1 MKKGLTIGIVII
13 VIILVLGAGYFIFLN
28 KPSPDN
34 INENKQNSNILNL
47 PATTSKEPSE
57 LALELS
63 DFPSNF
69 SIQERA
75 PRVKSD
81 VSEEGINWGWKKG
94 YITTYVQ
101 GDDLYGYTIINQYIS
116 IYPIENISRTIE
128 PAVSDNET
136 LVEPIEIEKIGDQS
150 NAYKIT
156 YSEDLGDGNILETV
170 GYQIEFI
177 KKDVYE
183 RLIIEGAT
191 KDFELLKNLAKK
203 SADKI

>member
-13 VIILVLGAGYFIFLN
+13 VIILILGAGYFIFLN
-28 KPSPDN
+28 KSPPDN
-34 INENKQNSNILNL
+34 NKQDINTFI
-47 PATTSKEPSE
+47 PTTTSKEPSE

-81 VSEEGINWGWKKG
+81 VDEYGISLGWKKG
-94 YITTYVQ
+94 YTVTYFQ
-101 GDDLYGYTIINQYIS
+101 GDEILGYTIIIQRIS
-116 IYPIENISRTIE
+116 IYPLENISKVIIPE
-128 PAVSDNET
+128 VSDNET
-136 LVEPIEIEKIGDQS
+136 IVEPIEIEKIGDQS

-156 YSEDLGDGNILETV
+156 SLEDLGDGDTLETV
-170 GYQIEFI
+170 VYLIDFI

-183 RLIIEGAT
+183 SFTIGGAT
-191 KDFELLKNLAKK
+191 KDFELLENLAKK